1 VKNVG
6 DAALDAILMER
17 EEQGKF
23 RSLYDFCRRVDTRKV
38 NRRVIESLIKCG
50 AFDFSKVY
58 RSQML
63 TVLDEVLEY
72 AQLAQRKRGEAQLS
86 MWTSAQEEGTE
97 TYPELDEFP
106 ENQLNA
112 FEKETIGFYISRHPL
127 SRYQEVIKE
136 VTDQDTSTLSTRK
149 NNEEVTIC
157 GLVSSLK
164 EIVTKKG
171 DRMAFLNLE
180 DMKGFVEVILF
191 PEVFK
196 ASLPCLRGGDPIII
210 RGTLDLAEDHVKIK
224 ATEIRSL
231 SEGSPASARTLH
243 LKIPVAS
250 LTKSQLE
257 ELKEVLL
264 ANRGTLKVF
273 LHLTDGGKGETIIAL
288 SDQYRVDPSPS
299 FRRHLQTLLKSSVL
313 SVE

>member
-1 VKNVG
+1 
-6 DAALDAILMER
+6 
-17 EEQGKF
+17 
-23 RSLYDFCRRVDTRKV
+23 
-38 NRRVIESLIKCG
+38 
-50 AFDFSKVY
+50 
-58 RSQML
+58 ML